1 MTRAVPHRAGLYLA
15 VLQLFFTLTWTVYVI
30 YLPRLAGELGISR
43 TAILAILLMDQAIF
57 TVTDFAMGIA
67 ADKMA
72 RLVGR
77 LGRIVAAVTAL
88 SCAAFVLLPFVVG
101 VGPTALPLFIG
112 LTVIWTATSSAL
124 RAPPLMLLG
133 KYAAKP
139 AVPYLSS
146 LSLLGLGIAGAIGPY
161 LNLTLRGLD
170 PRLPFVIASVVLVLV
185 TLALVKVERM
195 LAQEAAEAKATER
208 PPAPPIA
215 TASIVFT
222 LAVLVLALGF
232 QLHFA
237 INSGPLFLRFAKPED
252 LSLLMPVFWI
262 GFNVAM
268 FPASL
273 ITKRYGGL
281 AVMGGAGLLGAAA
294 IVLTALSQGLGTMIV
309 GQLLAGAAWGC
320 ILMSALAAALAIG
333 DTGAEGKVVGL
344 MFSALAIATFARIGM
359 VAGGFLADP
368 AFKAALQ
375 WLPTACWAIAGAAL
389 LYLAARRVQKWAAA

>member
-1 MTRAVPHRAGLYLA
+1 
-15 VLQLFFTLTWTVYVI
+15 
-30 YLPRLAGELGISR
+30 
-43 TAILAILLMDQAIF
+43 MDQAIF
-57 TVTDFAMGIA
+57 TVTDFCMGVA
-67 ADKMA
+67 ADKMSKI
-72 RLVGR
+72 VGR
-77 LGRIVAAVTAL
+77 LGRIVAVITVV
-88 SCAAFVLLPFVVG
+88 SCAAFLLMPFVVG
-101 VGPTALPLFIG
+101 AGPAALPFFIG

-146 LSLLGLGIAGAIGPY
+146 LSLLGLGIAGALGPY

-170 PRLPFVIASVVLVLV
+170 PRLPFVIASIVLVLV

-195 LAQEAAEAKATER
+195 LAQEATEAKAVAR

-215 TASIVFT
+215 IPSIVFT
-222 LAVLVLALGF
+222 LAMLVLALGF
-232 QLHFA
+232 QIHF
-237 INSGPLFLRFAKPED
+237 IVNSGALFRRFVEASAIPW
-252 LSLLMPVFWI
+252 LMPIFFV
-262 GFNVAM
+262 GFNIAM
-268 FPASL
+268 FPAGL

-294 IVLTALSQGLGTMIV
+294 IVLTALAQNLGVMIV

-320 ILMSALAAALAIG
+320 ILMSALTAALAIG
-333 DTGAEGKVVGL
+333 NTGAEGKVVGL

-368 AFKAALQ
+368 DFKAALQ
-375 WLPTACWAIAGAAL
+375 WVPTVCWALAGAAL
-389 LYLAARRVQKWAAA
+389 LYLAVRRVQKWAAA

>member
-1 MTRAVPHRAGLYLA
+1 MTRAIPHRAGLYLA

-30 YLPRLAGELGISR
+30 YLPKLAAAMGISR
-43 TAILAILLMDQAIF
+43 AAIFAILLMDQAIF
-57 TVTDFAMGIA
+57 TVTDFAMGVA
-67 ADKMA
+67 ADKVA

-77 LGRIVAAVTAL
+77 LGRSVAAVTAF
-88 SCAAFVLLPFVVG
+88 SCAAFLLLPWVAG
-101 VGPTALPLFIG
+101 SGPAALPLFIG

-146 LSLLGLGIAGAIGPY
+146 LALLGLGIAAAVSPY
-161 LNLTLRGLD
+161 LTLTLRGLD
-170 PRLPFVIASVVLVLV
+170 PRLPFAISSIVLVLV
-185 TLALVKVERM
+185 TLALANIERA
-195 LAQEAAEAKATER
+195 LAQDAAAAKAIER
-208 PPAPPIA
+208 APAPPIA

-222 LAVLVLALGF
+222 LAVLILALGF

-237 INSGPLFLRFAKPED
+237 INSAPLFRRFAKPD
-252 LSLLMPVFWI
+252 ALPLLMPIFWI
-262 GFNVAM
+262 GFNIAM

-273 ITKRYGGL
+273 VTKRTGGL
-281 AVMGGAGLLGAAA
+281 MVMGAAGLLGAIA
-294 IVLTALSQGLGTMIV
+294 IIATALAQNLGTMAV

-333 DTGAEGKVVGL
+333 STGSEGKVVGL

-368 AFKAALQ
+368 SFKAALQ
-375 WLPTACWAIAGAAL
+375 WMPTICWALAGAVL
-389 LYLAARRVQKWAAA
+389 LYLAARRVQKWASA